1 MSSQINLNKMQ
12 IEARPFFTDRP
23 FINPDKALAQ
33 YELPLKK
40 NFLESLR
47 RPQNPFAPDS
57 DKQSVI
63 DYRI

>member
-12 IEARPFFTDRP
+12 IEARSFFTDRP
-23 FINPDKALAQ
+23 FINPDKALVQ

-40 NFLESLR
+40 NFRENLNR
-47 RPQNPFAPDS
+47 TQN
-57 DKQSVI
+57 QSMLNAEELSFI